1 MATKNNALTTPA
13 VLAFERKLECSDAVF
28 YQTDSRQEDA
38 AVTPVT
44 IREKTIRGTASH
56 RNGKASKT
64 DPAKLDMKIENAN
77 IQTIDTATLDPD
89 NDTLIVRFTLKI
101 LPFDGRPNF
110 CSGPNPDNG
119 PAYQHKLQ
127 ELVSQH
133 LNDSL
138 QELAKRYAANL
149 ANARWL
155 WRNRLNAQHISI
167 SISHNQDSVSI
178 DNAKDLPL
186 NCFNDTNGH
195 PAVQTVAAWIQQG
208 LSGQAPLL
216 LNIEAA
222 LLMGNSQ
229 EVFPSQEFI
238 HKDKKDKKP
247 GQKEKVLYSINQ
259 TAGMHSQ
266 KIGNAIRT
274 VDNWYP
280 DAQFPIAAEPYGAVT
295 TLGTAFRSHKKHNFY
310 TLLDNW
316 LLKDELPAP
325 EQRHYL
331 TAVLI
336 RGGVFSKEKSE
347 KSGKE

>member
-28 YQTDSRQEDA
+28 YQTDSRQKDA

-44 IREKTIRGTASH
+44 VREKTIRGTASH

-77 IQTIDTATLDPD
+77 IQTIDTATLDPN

-101 LPFDGRPNF
+101 LPFDGRPNV
-110 CSGPNPDNG
+110 CNQ
-119 PAYQHKLQ
+119 PAYQQKLQ
-127 ELVSQH
+127 ELVPQH
-133 LNDSL
+133 LTNSL

-167 SISHNQDSVSI
+167 RISHNQDSVSI

-186 NCFNDTNGH
+186 NCFNDTDGH
-195 PAVQTVAAWIQQG
+195 PDVQTVAAWIQQG

-222 LLMGNSQ
+222 LLMGNGQ

-295 TLGTAFRSHKKHNFY
+295 TLGTAFRPRKKHDFY

-336 RGGVFSKEKSE
+336 RGGVFGE
-347 KSGKE
+347 SGKE

>member
-1 MATKNNALTTPA
+1 MATKNNALTTPT

-28 YQTDSRQEDA
+28 YQTDSRQKDA

-44 IREKTIRGTASH
+44 VRSKSVRGTISNRLKNAIK
-56 RNGKASKT
+56 N
-64 DPAKLDMKIENAN
+64 DPAKLDAEIEKPNL
-77 IQTIDTATLDPD
+77 QTVDVAALDPE
-89 NDTLIVRFTLKI
+89 NDTLLVRFTLKI
-101 LPFDGRPNF
+101 LPFDGRPNV
-110 CSGPNPDNG
+110 CNQ
-119 PAYQHKLQ
+119 PAYQQKLQ
-127 ELVSQH
+127 ELVPQH
-133 LNDSL
+133 LTNSL

-167 SISHNQDSVSI
+167 SISHNQDSISI

-186 NCFNDTNGH
+186 NCFNDTDGH
-195 PAVQTVAAWIQQG
+195 PDVQTVAAWIQQG
-208 LSGQAPLL
+208 LNGQTPVLL
-216 LNIEAA
+216 HIEAA
-222 LLMGNSQ
+222 LLMGNGQ
-229 EVFPSQEFI
+229 EVFPSQELVL
-238 HKDKKDKKP
+238 DKGKSKKS
-247 GQKEKVLYSINQ
+247 KELYTVNQ

-274 VDNWYP
+274 VDDWYP

-295 TLGTAFRSHKKHNFY
+295 TLGTAFRQPTQKHDFY

-336 RGGVFSKEKSE
+336 RGGVFGE
-347 KSGKE
+347 SGKE